1 MRGYDLFCL
10 YETWL
15 DSTTSI
21 DFNDL
26 SFKGYNLHLV
36 DDRDNFKIRGVCV
49 YYKETLAA
57 HFLQRKLDQYI
68 VSSVV
73 LITGDFN
80 SRNSNW
86 YLEHPVTPN
95 GALVE
100 ALESFYDLYQ
110 LIKTSTHLLQ
120 NSAICIDLVFTDQ
133 SHLVMGN
140 GVHSSLSSTCHR
152 GIVFA
157 RLNLKVECA
166 PPYERIFWDYSRVDF
181 NKLSNY

>member
-1 MRGYDLFCL
+1 MHGYDLFCL

-36 DDRDNFKIRGVCV
+36 DDRDNFKIRGVFV

-80 SRNSNW
+80 SRNSN
-86 YLEHPVTPN
+86 
-95 GALVE
+95 
-100 ALESFYDLYQ
+100 
-110 LIKTSTHLLQ
+110 
-120 NSAICIDLVFTDQ
+120 
-133 SHLVMGN
+133 
-140 GVHSSLSSTCHR
+140 
-152 GIVFA
+152 
-157 RLNLKVECA
+157 
-166 PPYERIFWDYSRVDF
+166 
-181 NKLSNY
+181 